1 LRGQDFVLII
11 LWGWGWRWNWTK
23 LSFGVGLKVV
33 EDKSIKWVNMLIF
46 IKNPN
51 VFDNYE

>member
-1 LRGQDFVLII
+1 LVKVGVGFF
-11 LWGWGWRWNWTK
+11 WGWGCGLIWTK

-33 EDKSIKWVNMLIF
+33 EDKSITWEKMLIF

-51 VFDNYE
+51 VLENLE